1 MSNDNMNKD
10 NMNKASNADQ
20 AVLPAGTAT
29 DEGHAV
35 LPAGSKTGEGNQSGV
50 ASKIQAVKSAW
61 DKSPEGQKKA
71 NALKHYQSAEKAQHA
86 GKDAEAL
93 EHYRNAER
101 YCPEYLDVKARI
113 ERLRAKTSG
122 G

>member
-10 NMNKASNADQ
+10 NMNKDSKADH

-50 ASKIQAVKSAW
+50 ASKMQAVKSAW
-61 DKSPEGQKKA
+61 DKAPEGQKKA
-71 NALKHYQSAEKAQHA
+71 TALKHYQSAEKAQQA
-86 GKDAEAL
+86 GKDAEAHREL
-93 EHYRNAER
+93 EEAT
-101 YCPEYLDVKARI
+101 
-113 ERLRAKTSG
+113 RALK
-122 G
+122 